1 VSQTLPVVIN
11 RDAVHEIAIG
21 TEAFETDRSF
31 IVEIENAGQATHVHL
46 SLDDDLSRAASV
58 DGGGNYFVEAG
69 AVSRVRIS
77 VDSEAAPTTGRL
89 SVVTGYG
96 ARRAHAAV
104 TISETPPTREPR
116 VAVDERLGV
125 PQRGRRGSTTT
136 APASTSRP
144 GTGRSRPRGPLL
156 VGILAAV
163 VLALALVVG
172 LVAESIAA
180 SVGVLVVAGLV
191 AASYLLSDGSL

>member
-1 VSQTLPVVIN
+1 MSQTLPVVIN

-21 TEAFETDRSF
+21 TETFETDRSF

-46 SLDDDLSRAASV
+46 SLDDDLSRAATI

-69 AVSRVRIS
+69 SVYRVRVS
-77 VDSEAAPTTGRL
+77 VDRDAAPTTGRL

-96 ARRAHAAV
+96 AQRAHAAV
-104 TISETPPTREPR
+104 TVSETPPTREPR

-125 PQRGRRGSTTT
+125 PQRGRRRPNTPT
-136 APASTSRP
+136 PASRSAR
-144 GTGRSRPRGPLL
+144 GRSRPRGPLL
-156 VGILAAV
+156 VGVLAAG
-163 VLALALVVG
+163 VLALALAVG
-172 LVAESIAA
+172 LVAESLAA
-180 SVGVLVVAGLV
+180 GVGVLVVAGLV

>member
-21 TEAFETDRSF
+21 TEEFETDRSF

-69 AVSRVRIS
+69 AVYRVRVS
-77 VDSEAAPTTGRL
+77 VDGEAAPTTGRL

-96 ARRAHAAV
+96 AQRAHVAV

-116 VAVDERLGV
+116 VEVDERLGV
-125 PQRGRRGSTTT
+125 PQRGRRKAPTPPSRSGS
-136 APASTSRP
+136 
-144 GTGRSRPRGPLL
+144 GRPRLGGSLL
-156 VGILAAV
+156 VGVLAAV

-191 AASYLLSDGSL
+191 AASYLLSEGSL

>member
-1 VSQTLPVVIN
+1 MSQTLPVVIN

-69 AVSRVRIS
+69 AVYRVRIS
-77 VDSEAAPTTGRL
+77 VDREAAPTTGRL

-104 TISETPPTREPR
+104 TISETPPTKEPR

-125 PQRGRRGSTTT
+125 PQRGQRSSPRPRPRARDGRG
-136 APASTSRP
+136 
-144 GTGRSRPRGPLL
+144 RPRGPLL
-156 VGILAAV
+156 VGALAV
-163 VLALALVVG
+163 GVLGLALVVW
-172 LVAESIAA
+172 LVAESVAA
-180 SVGVLVVAGLV
+180 GVGVAVVAGFV
-191 AASYLLSDGSL
+191 AASYFLSEGSL